1 MSKWIGDRVSFED
14 DNNITTI
21 IIRPLRVWW
30 KEMLLTLWVL
40 GFTFVGLVMIY
51 LVFTGFASL
60 NYQGEV
66 DQETIDNQLIYG
78 IVFIAFWA
86 YFEFKVL
93 KSLLWYRFGKEL
105 IKINETDMSI
115 KKSIFSYGK
124 ASRFLFQ
131 NIKNF
136 SQRKDENTSFG
147 AYFENAFWA
156 LGTDALVFD
165 YFKKTKSFGRRL
177 DANSSRLLLRLIDD
191 RVKKQ
196 LRRNK

>member
-1 MSKWIGDRVSFED
+1 
-14 DNNITTI
+14 
-21 IIRPLRVWW
+21 
-30 KEMLLTLWVL
+30 
-40 GFTFVGLVMIY
+40 
-51 LVFTGFASL
+51 
-60 NYQGEV
+60 
-66 DQETIDNQLIYG
+66 
-78 IVFIAFWA
+78 
-86 YFEFKVL
+86 
-93 KSLLWYRFGKEL
+93 
-105 IKINETDMSI
+105 MSI